1 MQQIA
6 LIAQQCHI
14 ARDCNPMVKLCN
26 PMMQQIIYPISSTQ
40 DSEGSQGQ
48 NAHRYADVT
57 YLKWTT

>member
-6 LIAQQCHI
+6 LNAQQCHI
-14 ARDCNPMVKLCN
+14 ARDCN